1 MSDALLHTISNVLVL
16 VLTAGIGWLAAQT
29 GKLDDTGR
37 ITTAKIVNLSIPFF
51 LFNSVTTKFTHD
63 QLVEL
68 LGMAWLP
75 FVTVCLNLLIS
86 LALIRL
92 GLVRRE
98 LSGTFTAAFTG
109 STVLFVGVPMTTALF
124 GEEGIPYLLVYFF
137 ANCVFIW
144 TVGLYAIQTDGVAKT
159 GGARPKLVSMK
170 SVRMLFSPPL
180 LSFIVGIAFVVL
192 SIPIPHFVAATVK
205 SFGSVTSPLALFF
218 IGMTIFKIGVSEA
231 HAPRTRL
238 RAPLLLRDPPARDVP
253 RHDPVRPRAHH
264 AQGLR
269 RGRRPARLV
278 GHRRSRTHLRRRR
291 ALRLKSDRRD
301 HTRHHPGPARDA
313 LHRAFRLI
321 RISKRKLR
329 ATPAPTKKG
338 RPFMQIGRPFSM
350 PILVQDLIGRRAP
363 RGA

>member
-1 MSDALLHTISNVLVL
+1 MSDALLHTISNVL

-144 TVGLYAIQTDGVAKT
+144 TVGVAKT
-159 GGARPKLVSMK
+159 GGARPKLVSVNN
-170 SVRMLFSPPL
+170 S
-180 LSFIVGIAFVVL
+180 
-192 SIPIPHFVAATVK
+192 
-205 SFGSVTSPLALFF
+205 
-218 IGMTIFKIGVSEA
+218 
-231 HAPRTRL
+231 
-238 RAPLLLRDPPARDVP
+238 
-253 RHDPVRPRAHH
+253 
-264 AQGLR
+264 
-269 RGRRPARLV
+269 
-278 GHRRSRTHLRRRR
+278 
-291 ALRLKSDRRD
+291 RLKSKALLS
-301 HTRHHPGPARDA
+301 PAKA
-313 LHRAFRLI
+313 G
-321 RISKRKLR
+321 S
-329 ATPAPTKKG
+329 T
-338 RPFMQIGRPFSM
+338 
-350 PILVQDLIGRRAP
+350 
-363 RGA
+363 

>member
-68 LGMAWLP
+68 LGMA
-75 FVTVCLNLLIS
+75 CLNLLIS

-159 GGARPKLVSMK
+159 GGARPKLVSLK

-218 IGMTIFKIGVSEA
+218 IGMTIFKIGASEMKRMPRELVFVLLSCFVIRPLVMYLVTIPFDLEPIMRKVFVAAAALPVSSVIA
-231 HAPRTRL
+231 VLARTYGGDERFAS
-238 RAPLLLRDPPARDVP
+238 RAIGVTTLGIIPAL
-253 RHDPVRPRAHH
+253 PVMLFIVHF
-264 AQGLR
+264 
-269 RGRRPARLV
+269 V
-278 GHRRSRTHLRRRR
+278 
-291 ALRLKSDRRD
+291 
-301 HTRHHPGPARDA
+301 
-313 LHRAFRLI
+313 
-321 RISKRKLR
+321 
-329 ATPAPTKKG
+329 
-338 RPFMQIGRPFSM
+338 
-350 PILVQDLIGRRAP
+350 
-363 RGA
+363 

>member
-144 TVGLYAIQTDGVAKT
+144 TVGLYAIQTDGVAKA
-159 GGARPKLVSMK
+159 GGARPKLVFMK
-170 SVRMLFSPPL
+170 SVR
-180 LSFIVGIAFVVL
+180 IAFVVL

-218 IGMTIFKIGVSEA
+218 IGMTIFKIGVSEMKRM
-231 HAPRTRL
+231 PRELVFVLLSCFMIRPLVMYLVTIPFDLEPIMRKVFVAAAAL
-238 RAPLLLRDPPARDVP
+238 PVSSVIAVLARTYGGDERFASRAIGVTTLGIIPAL
-253 RHDPVRPRAHH
+253 PVMLFIVHF
-264 AQGLR
+264 
-269 RGRRPARLV
+269 V
-278 GHRRSRTHLRRRR
+278 
-291 ALRLKSDRRD
+291 
-301 HTRHHPGPARDA
+301 
-313 LHRAFRLI
+313 
-321 RISKRKLR
+321 
-329 ATPAPTKKG
+329 
-338 RPFMQIGRPFSM
+338 
-350 PILVQDLIGRRAP
+350 
-363 RGA
+363 

>member
-144 TVGLYAIQTDGVAKT
+144 TVSLYAIQTDGVAKT
-159 GGARPKLVSMK
+159 GGARPKLVFMK

-218 IGMTIFKIGVSEA
+218 IGMTIFKIGVSEMKRM
-231 HAPRTRL
+231 PRELVFVLLSCFMIRPLVMYLVTIPFDLEPIMRKVFVAAAAL
-238 RAPLLLRDPPARDVP
+238 PVSSVIAVLARTYGGDERFASRAIGVTTLGIIPAL
-253 RHDPVRPRAHH
+253 PVMLFIVHF
-264 AQGLR
+264 
-269 RGRRPARLV
+269 V
-278 GHRRSRTHLRRRR
+278 
-291 ALRLKSDRRD
+291 
-301 HTRHHPGPARDA
+301 
-313 LHRAFRLI
+313 
-321 RISKRKLR
+321 
-329 ATPAPTKKG
+329 
-338 RPFMQIGRPFSM
+338 
-350 PILVQDLIGRRAP
+350 
-363 RGA
+363 

>member
-137 ANCVFIW
+137 ANVIFVW
-144 TVGLYAIQTDGVAKT
+144 TIGLYNVQLDGVRHT
-159 GGARPKLVSMK
+159 GKPAPKF
-170 SVRMLFSPPL
+170 FSRQSLKMIFTKPL
-180 LSFIVGIAFVVL
+180 IGFLIGVL
-192 SIPIPHFVAATVK
+192 CVAIDLKIPQPISLATRLI
-205 SFGSVTSPLALFF
+205 GQICSPLALIF
-218 IGMTIFKIGVSEA
+218 IGITVQQIGFARFKHLPRETWIILFGCNVYKPLVMFLISQLLVMDPMMRQILILSSVMPVSPMLGVLA
-231 HAPRTRL
+231 KL
-238 RAPLLLRDPPARDVP
+238 
-253 RHDPVRPRAHH
+253 HD
-264 AQGLR
+264 
-269 RGRRPARLV
+269 
-278 GHRRSRTHLRRRR
+278 
-291 ALRLKSDRRD
+291 
-301 HTRHHPGPARDA
+301 GPADFASATVGVTVAA
-313 LHRAFRLI
+313 LTFTLPVI
-321 RISKRKLR
+321 
-329 ATPAPTKKG
+329 
-338 RPFMQIGRPFSM
+338 MV
-350 PILVQDLIGRRAP
+350 LVSFVK
-363 RGA
+363 

>member
-170 SVRMLFSPPL
+170 SVRML
-180 LSFIVGIAFVVL
+180 

-218 IGMTIFKIGVSEA
+218 IGMTIFKIGVSEMKRM
-231 HAPRTRL
+231 PRELVFVLLSCFVIRPLVMYLVTIPFDLEPIMRKVFVAAAAL
-238 RAPLLLRDPPARDVP
+238 PVSSVIAVLARTYGGDERFASRAIGVTTLGIIPAL
-253 RHDPVRPRAHH
+253 PVMLFIVHF
-264 AQGLR
+264 
-269 RGRRPARLV
+269 V
-278 GHRRSRTHLRRRR
+278 
-291 ALRLKSDRRD
+291 
-301 HTRHHPGPARDA
+301 
-313 LHRAFRLI
+313 
-321 RISKRKLR
+321 
-329 ATPAPTKKG
+329 
-338 RPFMQIGRPFSM
+338 
-350 PILVQDLIGRRAP
+350 
-363 RGA
+363 

>member
-159 GGARPKLVSMK
+159 GGARPKLASMK

-205 SFGSVTSPLALFF
+205 SFGSVTSPLALFSCF
-218 IGMTIFKIGVSEA
+218 VIRPLVMYLVTIPFDLEPIMRKVFVAAAALPVSSVIAVLARTYGGDERFASRAIGV
-231 HAPRTRL
+231 TTL
-238 RAPLLLRDPPARDVP
+238 GIIPAL
-253 RHDPVRPRAHH
+253 PVMLFIVHF
-264 AQGLR
+264 
-269 RGRRPARLV
+269 V
-278 GHRRSRTHLRRRR
+278 
-291 ALRLKSDRRD
+291 
-301 HTRHHPGPARDA
+301 
-313 LHRAFRLI
+313 
-321 RISKRKLR
+321 
-329 ATPAPTKKG
+329 
-338 RPFMQIGRPFSM
+338 
-350 PILVQDLIGRRAP
+350 
-363 RGA
+363 

>member
-1 MSDALLHTISNVLVL
+1 M
-16 VLTAGIGWLAAQT
+16 
-29 GKLDDTGR
+29 
-37 ITTAKIVNLSIPFF
+37 NLSIPFF

-144 TVGLYAIQTDGVAKT
+144 TVGLYAIQTDGVAKA
-159 GGARPKLVSMK
+159 GGARPKLVFMK

-192 SIPIPHFVAATVK
+192 SIPIPHFGAATVK

-218 IGMTIFKIGVSEA
+218 IGMTIFKIGVSEMKRM
-231 HAPRTRL
+231 PRELVFVLLSCFMIRPLVMYLVTIPFDLEPIMRKVFVAAAAL
-238 RAPLLLRDPPARDVP
+238 PVSSVIAVLARTYGGDERFASRAIGVTTLGIIPAL
-253 RHDPVRPRAHH
+253 PVMLFIVHF
-264 AQGLR
+264 
-269 RGRRPARLV
+269 V
-278 GHRRSRTHLRRRR
+278 
-291 ALRLKSDRRD
+291 
-301 HTRHHPGPARDA
+301 
-313 LHRAFRLI
+313 
-321 RISKRKLR
+321 
-329 ATPAPTKKG
+329 
-338 RPFMQIGRPFSM
+338 
-350 PILVQDLIGRRAP
+350 
-363 RGA
+363 

>member
-109 STVLFVGVPMTTALF
+109 STALF

-159 GGARPKLVSMK
+159 GGARPKLVFMK

-218 IGMTIFKIGVSEA
+218 IGMTIFKIGVSEMKRM
-231 HAPRTRL
+231 PRELVFVLLSCFVIRPLVMYLVTIPFDLEPIMRKVFVAAAAL
-238 RAPLLLRDPPARDVP
+238 PVSSVIAVLARTYGGDERFASRAIGVTTLGIIPAL
-253 RHDPVRPRAHH
+253 PVMLFIVHF
-264 AQGLR
+264 
-269 RGRRPARLV
+269 V
-278 GHRRSRTHLRRRR
+278 
-291 ALRLKSDRRD
+291 
-301 HTRHHPGPARDA
+301 
-313 LHRAFRLI
+313 
-321 RISKRKLR
+321 
-329 ATPAPTKKG
+329 
-338 RPFMQIGRPFSM
+338 
-350 PILVQDLIGRRAP
+350 
-363 RGA
+363 